1 MSNCQFRCK
10 FGILQGMTSTKII
23 TRLQIQQNNKE
34 RVNIFLNEEYAF
46 ALELMLAAGLR
57 KGQSLTDVEIATLQ
71 AEDEKKRA
79 YAAALSFLG
88 QRVRSQLEV
97 EQRLKQREFSP
108 TAIEETVARLQKE
121 GYLDDATFGQ
131 QWVANR
137 QRFRPRSER
146 ALRYELRRK
155 GMEAPLI
162 DEVLQEAALDEDDA
176 AWTALQP
183 KLARWQTLERTQFIQ
198 KAGGFLARRGFG
210 HAVARRAM
218 ERAWTQRGN
227 AQTSE
232 EDPIDDEIEDV

>member
-1 MSNCQFRCK
+1 
-10 FGILQGMTSTKII
+10 MTSTKTI

-46 ALELMLAAGLR
+46 SLELMLAAGLR
-57 KGQSLTDVEIATLQ
+57 KGQSLTDAEIAALQ

-88 QRVRSQLEV
+88 QRARSQLEV

-108 TAIEETVARLQKE
+108 AAIEQTVARLQKE

-162 DEVLQEAALDEDDA
+162 DEVLQEAEIDEDDA

-183 KLARWQTLERTQFIQ
+183 KLARWQTLERPQFIQ

-210 HAVARRAM
+210 HEVARRAID
-218 ERAWTQRGN
+218 RAWTQRGN
-227 AQTSE
+227 EQVGE
-232 EDPIDDEIEDV
+232 EDIDDENEDV